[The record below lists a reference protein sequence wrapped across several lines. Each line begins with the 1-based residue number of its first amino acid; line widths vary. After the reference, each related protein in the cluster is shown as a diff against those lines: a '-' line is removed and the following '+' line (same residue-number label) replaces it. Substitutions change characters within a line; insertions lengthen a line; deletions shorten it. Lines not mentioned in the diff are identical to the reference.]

1 MNRTVAL
8 LTVTTL
14 LLAACQKQDT
24 PKVEPKPADPAT
36 TTPAPPVVGQSLDLK
51 DVATTAERAAMQFE
65 TLTDPANPD
74 LDPDLKSLMRLFMP
88 TSGPMSLSLDRP
100 TQIGRQLLDR
110 VTGRSKLSSQSIV
123 VGIRE
128 PLPTGTISLKADG
141 TVSESTTPTD
151 GRVLIDEATGLRVE
165 AKWRVNGAP
174 TVWVDNG
181 TRYDYVKNTWVPV
194 QTELPTNAS
203 GTISEKG
210 TARAGATF
218 SMTPG
223 GCLNTFGPDALKLNA
238 WAGRQTNAPL
248 SMNLEYSWGAQGLKL
263 TANAQH
269 TTTKNAGSVSVD
281 LSLDGTT
288 ANRCTDT
295 LTFTPSGATLK
306 ADLNLPS
313 HKVASAV
320 YLRDVKNVIISD
332 AELKKENFFRNVS
345 GTLNA
350 SVAYNGQNMLTASGS
365 IADGNDLDLV
375 PGDQVTVKYVR
386 DGKLVEKTLPGALK
400 DLGTLLP
407 N

>member
-1 MNRTVAL
+1 MKRTAAL

-14 LLAACQKQDT
+14 LLAACKPT
-24 PKVEPKPADPAT
+24 PTPTGPDK
-36 TTPAPPVVGQSLDLK
+36 TTPAAPVVGKSLDLQK
-51 DVATTAERAAMQFE
+51 APETAAAAAQQFE
-65 TLTDPANPD
+65 TMTNPANPD
-74 LDPDLKSLMRLFMP
+74 LDPDLKTLMGLFMP
-88 TSGPMSLSLDRP
+88 QGGPMSLSLDRP
-100 TQIGRQLLDR
+100 TQIGRQLLGR
-110 VTGRSKLSSQSIV
+110 VTGRNKLSSQSVV

-128 PLPTGTISLKADG
+128 ALPTGTVTFKDNG
-141 TVSESTTPTD
+141 TVERSEQPTD
-151 GRVLIDEATGLRVE
+151 GAVMINEATGVRVE

-174 TVWVDNG
+174 TVWVDSG
-181 TRYDYVKNTWVPV
+181 TRYDSMQNTWVPV
-194 QTELPTNAS
+194 QTEVPTNAS
-203 GTISEKG
+203 GTITEKG

-263 TANAQH
+263 KADARH
-269 TTTKNAGSVSVD
+269 TTTKNTGSVSVD
-281 LSLDGTT
+281 FSLDGVT

-295 LTFTPSGATLK
+295 LTFTPSGATLT
-306 ADLNLPS
+306 ADLTLPS

-320 YLRDVKNVIISD
+320 YLRDVKNIVISD

-350 SVAYNGQNMLTASGS
+350 ALSYNDSNVLTASGS
-365 IADGNDLDLV
+365 IADGNDMDFA

-386 DGKLVEKTLPGALK
+386 DGQLIEKKLPDALK
-400 DLGTLLP
+400 DLSTLLP
-407 N
+407 Q

>member
-1 MNRTVAL
+1 MKRTAAL

-14 LLAACQKQDT
+14 LLAACKPT
-24 PKVEPKPADPAT
+24 PTPTGPDK
-36 TTPAPPVVGQSLDLK
+36 TTPAAPVVGKSLDLQTAP
-51 DVATTAERAAMQFE
+51 ATAYAAAKQFE
-65 TLTDPANPD
+65 TMTNPANPD
-74 LDPDLKSLMRLFMP
+74 LDPDLKTLMGLFMP
-88 TSGPMSLSLDRP
+88 QSGPMSLSLDRP

-110 VTGRSKLSSQSIV
+110 VTGRSKLSSQSVV

-128 PLPTGTISLKADG
+128 ALPTGTVTFKDDG
-141 TVSESTTPTD
+141 TIEESEQPTD
-151 GRVLIDEATGLRVE
+151 GAVMINEITGVRVE

-174 TVWVDNG
+174 TVWVDSG
-181 TRYDYVKNTWVPV
+181 TRYDYMQNTWVPV
-194 QTELPTNAS
+194 QTEVPTNAS

-218 SMTPG
+218 TMTPG

-248 SMNLEYSWGAQGLKL
+248 SMNLEYSWGAQGLKFK
-263 TANAQH
+263 ADAKH
-269 TTTKNAGSVSVD
+269 TTTKNTGSVNVDFSVD
-281 LSLDGTT
+281 GVT

-306 ADLNLPS
+306 ADLSLPS

-320 YLRDVKNVIISD
+320 YLRDVKNIVISD

-350 SVAYNGQNMLTASGS
+350 SVAYNDSNILTASGS
-365 IADGNDLDLV
+365 IADGNDMDFA

-386 DGKLVEKTLPGALK
+386 DGKLIEKKLPDALK
-400 DLGTLLP
+400 DLSTLLP
-407 N
+407 Q